1 MWGFGLWWMLMALL
15 ITVRYL
21 RDGIPFNLG
30 WWGFTFP
37 LGVYSL
43 ATLKL
48 ASILSLTFFS
58 VFGTALVILLA
69 AMWLIVGKRTVQ
81 GAWRGE
87 LFVSPCIAGL
97 KK

>member
-1 MWGFGLWWMLMALL
+1 
-15 ITVRYL
+15 
-21 RDGIPFNLG
+21 
-30 WWGFTFP
+30 
-37 LGVYSL
+37 VYSL

-48 ASILSLTFFS
+48 ASILNLTFFS

-69 AMWLIVGKRTVQ
+69 AMWLIVGKRTLQ